1 MLTRDATSENSKL
14 LASLPKVSLSLGRT
28 DDEEALRG
36 AFAGIDLA
44 YVNINSFALGI
55 KNEIY
60 WGIRIYELAVQA
72 KVKHFIWSSLDNFTF
87 DTQYD
92 DALRVGHYYGK
103 AHVEQWLSAIPQR
116 EDSTRWSV
124 LTVGPYIEML
134 FEMLRPRRD
143 EDGTYVFEA
152 PLDNGSIP
160 FVHLEDL
167 GPYVHW
173 IFSHISQSAGMNLKV
188 AVEHVSYE
196 YLAATFTKVTGKPA
210 RYHNVSL
217 DEFFTSSAFAP
228 MSDVKLGA
236 ESAGDDSTLLTYRQ
250 NFSAWWRLYQRS
262 GGNKGIIKRDYDSL
276 DKIFPQRVRSVE
288 QWMRK
293 ANYTGEMR
301 PVLKNR

>member
-1 MLTRDATSENSKL
+1 MLTRDSTSENSKL
-14 LASLPKVSLSLGRT
+14 LACLPKVSLFLGRT
-28 DDEEALRG
+28 DDEESLRG

-44 YVNINSFALGI
+44 YVNTNSFVLGI

-124 LTVGPYIEML
+124 LTTGPYIEML
-134 FEMLRPRRD
+134 SELLRPRQD
-143 EDGTYVFEA
+143 EDGIYVFEA
-152 PLDNGSIP
+152 PLGNGSVP

-167 GPYVHW
+167 GHYVHW

-188 AVEHVSYE
+188 AVEHVSYD

-210 RYHNVSL
+210 RYHNVSF
-217 DEFFTSSAFAP
+217 DELFTSGAFAP
-228 MSDVKLGA
+228 VSEVRLGA
-236 ESAGDDSTLLTYRQ
+236 ETAGEDPTLLSYRQ
-250 NFSAWWRLYQRS
+250 NFTAWWRLYQRS
-262 GGNKGIIKRDYDSL
+262 GGNRGIIKRDYDYL
-276 DKIFPQRVRSVE
+276 DEIFPQRVRSVE

-293 ANYTGEMR
+293 TNYTGEMR